1 MTKYNFK
8 FVQNYNVPVIFMLII
23 LLALTLYF
31 KPDYLSVGKIIFLYS
46 SIYYLT
52 HTIQIYRRA
61 KKEIKCFTFLE
72 KNECQIIYF
81 SSMVTSPKVKNEDLV
96 FSNDSKE
103 VIFFKKKSNELIGKI
118 NNKGI
123 IPPEKLEEFIL
134 LLEQKV
140 DKLIL

>member
-8 FVQNYNVPVIFMLII
+8 FVQNYNVPVISVLMI

-52 HTIQIYRRA
+52 HMVQMYRRA
-61 KKEIKCFTFLE
+61 KKEIKCLTFLD
-72 KNECQIIYF
+72 KDECQIIYF
-81 SSMVTSPKVKNEDLV
+81 SNMVTSQKVKNEDLI
-96 FSNDSKE
+96 FSNNLKE

-118 NNKGI
+118 NNEGI
-123 IPPEKLEEFIL
+123 IPPEKLEDFIL